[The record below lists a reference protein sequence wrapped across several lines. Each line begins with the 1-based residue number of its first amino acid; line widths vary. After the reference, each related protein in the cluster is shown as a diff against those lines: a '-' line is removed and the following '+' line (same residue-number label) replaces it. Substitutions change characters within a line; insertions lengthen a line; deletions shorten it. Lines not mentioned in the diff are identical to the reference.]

1 VVIHV
6 CRVLEDV
13 HASFVETVPFKTI
26 ARFTLFQLLYL
37 LVCFGITWIPIA
49 GILFPTPFFL
59 LIPIRQHILPK
70 LFEPEHLS
78 ELDAA
83 EYEESEALPH
93 HPRSVILMVCSL
105 WSIFSRALHQSIK
118 LLGFLVYIGGHFL

>member
-1 VVIHV
+1 MVIYV

-13 HASFVETVPFKTI
+13 HASFFETVLFKTI
-26 ARFTLFQLLYL
+26 AKFTLFQLLYL

-49 GILFPTPFFL
+49 GILFPAPFFL

-83 EYEESEALPH
+83 EYEESEALPYH
-93 HPRSVILMVCSL
+93 QRSFRLMVCTL
-105 WSIFSRALHQSIK
+105 
-118 LLGFLVYIGGHFL
+118 